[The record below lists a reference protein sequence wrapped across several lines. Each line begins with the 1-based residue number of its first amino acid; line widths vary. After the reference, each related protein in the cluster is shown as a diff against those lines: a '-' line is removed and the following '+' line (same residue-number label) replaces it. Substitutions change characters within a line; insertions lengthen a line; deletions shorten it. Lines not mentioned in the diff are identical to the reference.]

1 MIAINNSKGFWI
13 PKFLNFCSFKYSH
26 PLTPQMTDTL
36 AMAKW
41 SGTLQP
47 DQNFEL
53 RISVAEV
60 NRPRMWV
67 EKSGNTEAAML
78 TFYPDISVSST
89 GGRSRVKIF
98 IDCSKSMECKWKG
111 MQYLQAKCRLFLVF
125 NRKVNDKMA
134 GQVCK

>member
-1 MIAINNSKGFWI
+1 
-13 PKFLNFCSFKYSH
+13 
-26 PLTPQMTDTL
+26 MTDTL

-47 DQNFEL
+47 HQDFEL

-67 EKSGNTEAAML
+67 EKAGNTEAAML
-78 TFYPDISVSST
+78 TFYPDISVSSAR
-89 GGRSRVKIF
+89 GRSRVKIF

-111 MQYLQAKCRLFLVF
+111 MQYPQAKCRLFLVF
-125 NRKVNDKMA
+125 NRRVNDKMA
-134 GQVCK
+134 GQVRENFEI